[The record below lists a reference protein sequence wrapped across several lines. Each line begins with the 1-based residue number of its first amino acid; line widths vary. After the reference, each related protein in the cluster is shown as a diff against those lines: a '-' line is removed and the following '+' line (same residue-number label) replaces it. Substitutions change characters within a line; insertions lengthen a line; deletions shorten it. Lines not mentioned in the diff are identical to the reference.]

1 MAITKIH
8 PIKTTLDKSIDYI
21 CDKDKI
27 DENILISTFA
37 CGHETAS
44 IEFDLTRKNW
54 NSSSKN
60 LARHLIQSFD
70 PEDNLTP
77 KLAHEIGIKLAEKA
91 LNGKY
96 EYVLTTHID
105 KGHIH
110 NHILFNNVSF
120 IDGRAYNSNKKSY
133 HQIRNISDKLC
144 KDYNLNII
152 LEPKKSG
159 KSYKEYSEFKK
170 GTSWKAKLQYS
181 IDNTIKRAKD
191 WDDFLRLMEQMGYE
205 IKKGKHISFRAKEQQ
220 RFTRS
225 KTIGEEYT
233 QENIISRIEKY
244 QNYKS
249 NIKNKAK
256 KYFNK
261 RDKIDNVIDLKN
273 NDKAKEFRGY
283 AIWAKQHNLKNMAK
297 ILNLMNIYEIT
308 SYEDLSFI
316 LESNNLNL
324 MKVASEIKDIENE
337 SEALAIKIKYIETY
351 KKYKSTFIEFKK
363 TDNKDLYY
371 KSHANE
377 LLLYKAAKA
386 YLDDL
391 ESSNTLPSIPKLKDK
406 LKELERSKKEL
417 MNEYN
422 NKKEKVSELN
432 FVKLNLETYMQWKEA
447 TLNMKR
453 NH

>member
-1 MAITKIH
+1 
-8 PIKTTLDKSIDYI
+8 
-21 CDKDKI
+21 
-27 DENILISTFA
+27 
-37 CGHETAS
+37 
-44 IEFDLTRKNW
+44 
-54 NSSSKN
+54 
-60 LARHLIQSFD
+60 
-70 PEDNLTP
+70 
-77 KLAHEIGIKLAEKA
+77 
-91 LNGKY
+91 
-96 EYVLTTHID
+96 
-105 KGHIH
+105 
-110 NHILFNNVSF
+110 
-120 IDGRAYNSNKKSY
+120 
-133 HQIRNISDKLC
+133 
-144 KDYNLNII
+144 
-152 LEPKKSG
+152 
-159 KSYKEYSEFKK
+159 
-170 GTSWKAKLQYS
+170 
-181 IDNTIKRAKD
+181 
-191 WDDFLRLMEQMGYE
+191 
-205 IKKGKHISFRAKEQQ
+205 
-220 RFTRS
+220 
-225 KTIGEEYT
+225 
-233 QENIISRIEKY
+233 
-244 QNYKS
+244 
-249 NIKNKAK
+249 
-256 KYFNK
+256 YFNK